1 MRSAAFIGRL
11 RAQSSFQS
19 SSRFINRS
27 PQPFPSHFMSKKQTA
42 ESANH
47 GFGTTAIHAGQAPDP
62 TTGAIMTPV
71 YMTSTFVQSSPG
83 VVKDDYDYARSKNP
97 TRTALET
104 NLAALEGAKHGFT
117 FSSGSAAMDCV
128 LHLLRT
134 GDHVVLSDDV
144 YGGSFRQLDKVFRHM
159 GLETT
164 RVDMTAAGALEA
176 VMRPNTRLVW
186 LETPSNPM
194 LKVIDIGAVRAICDR
209 FGKTS
214 AKATGISDK
223 AMGALGTGISAPIL
237 VVDNTFASPY
247 LQNPIAHGAHIV
259 MHSCTKY
266 IGGHSDLVAG
276 ALMTSDVTL
285 AAKLAFA
292 QNSVGAVP
300 SAMDCFLMLRSTKT
314 LHVRMQRHCTN
325 AMAIAGWLQE
335 HSKVGKVIY
344 PGLKSH
350 PQHALAKK
358 QMRSGHFGG
367 MISVVIKGGMK
378 ASRRMLERVELFSL
392 AESLG
397 GVESL
402 IEHPAIMT
410 HASIPAAAR
419 AKLGIDDGL
428 VRLSVGIEDVQDL
441 IDDLDYAL
449 K

>member
-1 MRSAAFIGRL
+1 MAKKAQPHAFATR
-11 RAQSSFQS
+11 
-19 SSRFINRS
+19 
-27 PQPFPSHFMSKKQTA
+27 
-42 ESANH
+42 
-47 GFGTTAIHAGQAPDP
+47 AIHAGQAPDP

-83 VVKDDYDYARSKNP
+83 VFKDDYDYARSKNP
-97 TRTALET
+97 TRTALEA
-104 NLAALEGAKHGFT
+104 NLASLEGGTHGFA
-117 FSSGSAAMDCV
+117 FSSGLAAMDCL
-128 LHLLRT
+128 LHLLRS

-144 YGGSFRQLDKVFRHM
+144 YGGTFRQLDKVFSHL
-159 GLETT
+159 GLSTT
-164 RVDMTAAGALEA
+164 RVDMTDLEA
-176 VMRPNTRLVW
+176 VAESIRPNTRMIW

-194 LKVIDIGAVRAICDR
+194 LKVIDIAGVRAICNA
-209 FGKTS
+209 TAEIT
-214 AKATGISDK
+214 AKPDGVSDK
-223 AMGALGTGISAPIL
+223 SMGPLGTGIKGPVL

-247 LQNPIAHGAHIV
+247 LQNPLRHGAHIV

-276 ALMTSDVTL
+276 AVVTADEKL
-285 AAKLAFA
+285 AAKIKYA
-292 QNSVGAVP
+292 QNAVGAVP

-314 LHVRMQRHCTN
+314 LHVRMQRHCDN
-325 AMAIAGWLQE
+325 AAAIAKWLE
-335 HSKVGKVIY
+335 RHPKVTKVIY

-358 QMRSGHFGG
+358 QMKAFGG
-367 MISVVIKGGMK
+367 MISVVIKGGLK

-410 HASIPAAAR
+410 HSSIPPAAR

-428 VRLSVGIEDVQDL
+428 VRLSVGIEDVKDL
-441 IDDLDYAL
+441 IKDLEQAL
-449 K
+449 A